1 MDNTKSISDKR
12 KKYILKYMRINIF
25 VIQRILSS
33 NWKENPHNVKKYLQI
48 TYLIRD
54 WYPKQQQQQQ
64 KTQCNSKIINNNTTR
79 KWAGVLKRNFFKEE
93 IQIANKQIK
102 RSLAPLSFR

>member
-1 MDNTKSISDKR
+1 
-12 KKYILKYMRINIF
+12 MRINVF

-64 KTQCNSKIINNNTTR
+64 QKKKHNATAK
-79 KWAGVLKRNFFKEE
+79 
-93 IQIANKQIK
+93 
-102 RSLAPLSFR
+102 